1 MIIDG
6 LKSIAN
12 TPIYTG
18 ELAALLDG
26 YKSPEMKITAM
37 EGNNEIIRLKRGMYV
52 INGNAPISRGLC
64 SNQIYGP
71 SYVSLQWAL
80 SYYGLIPERVRVLT
94 AVTTKRSRNFKNSL
108 GYFTYRQVPKDYFLI
123 GINFAQEDGIT
134 FLMASPEKALCDMI
148 LADPYL
154 PAKSI
159 IGLERYLLEDLRFD
173 TDAFADFN
181 ISVIENCAEQ
191 GKKKTILENLI
202 KIIKR
207 YEHI

>member
-1 MIIDG
+1 MIVEG
-6 LKSIAN
+6 LTSISN

-18 ELAALLDG
+18 ELTAFLNG

-37 EGNNEIIRLKRGMYV
+37 EENNEIIRLKRGLFV
-52 INGNAPISRGLC
+52 VNGNAPISRALC

-94 AVTTKRSRNFKNSL
+94 AITTKRSRNFKNSL
-108 GYFTYRQVPKDYFLI
+108 GYFTYRQVPKDYFPI
-123 GINFAQEDGIT
+123 GISFAQEDGIT

-154 PAKSI
+154 PAKSVV
-159 IGLERYLLEDLRFD
+159 GLERYLAEDLRFD
-173 TDAFADFN
+173 TDAFTDFD
-181 ISVIENCAEQ
+181 ISIIEACAEQ
-191 GKKKTILENLI
+191 GRKKTIFENLI
-202 KIIKR
+202 KIAKQ

>member
-1 MIIDG
+1 MIVEG
-6 LKSIAN
+6 VTSISN
-12 TPIYTG
+12 TPIFAG
-18 ELAALLDG
+18 ELAAFLNG
-26 YKSPEMKITAM
+26 YKSPEMKIMAM
-37 EGNNEIIRLKRGMYV
+37 EENNEIIRLKRGLYV
-52 INGNAPISRGLC
+52 VNGNAPISRALC

-108 GYFTYRQVPKDYFLI
+108 GYFTYRQVPKDYFPI
-123 GINFAQEDGIT
+123 GISFAQEDGIT

-159 IGLERYLLEDLRFD
+159 IGLERYLSEDLRFD
-173 TDAFADFN
+173 IDAFADFD
-181 ISVIENCAEQ
+181 ISIIENCAEQ